1 MPDRLTHFTHT
12 DACSDEQLQRLI
24 ELALAIAEHPQR
36 YQNQLAGQLLIN
48 LFCEPST
55 RTRVSFETAALRLGL
70 QVINIAAQG
79 SSVEKG
85 ESLEDTFDALQAMQP
100 DFLVIRHAVEG
111 TALQLAERASAGTH
125 VINAGDG
132 TGAHPTQALLDAVTL
147 KQHFGDLSPLK
158 VVLAGDIKHSRVA
171 RSCLAL
177 LPRLGVRELRLA
189 GPADFLP
196 RQQLAANAKVFE
208 AKVYENFDEALKGA
222 DVVMMLRIQKERIF
236 GLAIPAAEDYHK
248 TWGLTEE
255 RMALAAPGA
264 RVLHPGPMNRGVEI
278 ASAVADGPQSL
289 VRHQVRNGLHTRMA
303 VLLTLA
309 ASDPASDP
317 KVK

>member
-1 MPDRLTHFTHT
+1 MSDRLRHFTHT
-12 DACSDEQLQRLI
+12 DACSDTQLEQLI
-24 ELALAIAEHPQR
+24 ELALSIARNPQQ
-36 YQNQLAGQLLIN
+36 YQNRLAGQLLIN

-85 ESLEDTFDALQAMQP
+85 ESLEDTFDALQAMSP
-100 DFLVIRHAVEG
+100 DFLVVRHAVEG
-111 TALQLAERASAGTH
+111 TAQQLADRASEGTH

-147 KQHFGDLSPLK
+147 KQHFGDLSRLK

-177 LPRLGVRELRLA
+177 LPRLGVSELRLA
-189 GPADFLP
+189 GPAEFLP
-196 RQQLAANAKVFE
+196 RQQLAAS
-208 AKVYENFDEALKGA
+208 AKVYEDFDEALTGA

-264 RVLHPGPMNRGVEI
+264 CVLHPGPMNRGVEI

-289 VRHQVRNGLHTRMA
+289 VRRQVRNGLHTRMA

-309 ASDPASDP
+309 GQAD
-317 KVK
+317 

>member
-1 MPDRLTHFTHT
+1 MSDRLTHFTHT
-12 DACSDEQLQRLI
+12 DACSDAQLQQLI
-24 ELALAIAEHPQR
+24 DLALAIAEQPQQ
-36 YQNQLAGQLLIN
+36 YQNRLAGQLLIN

-70 QVINIAAQG
+70 QVINISSQG

-85 ESLEDTFDALQAMQP
+85 ESLEDTFDALQAMHP
-100 DFLVIRHAVEG
+100 DFLVIRHAIEG
-111 TALQLAERASAGTH
+111 TAQQLADRASEGTH

-147 KQHFGDLSPLK
+147 KQHFGDLANLK
-158 VVLAGDIKHSRVA
+158 IVLAGDIKHSRVA

-177 LPRLGVRELRLA
+177 LPRLGVGELRLV
-189 GPADFLP
+189 GPAEFLP
-196 RQQLAANAKVFE
+196 RQQLATH
-208 AKVYENFDEALKGA
+208 AKVYEDFDEALSGA

-248 TWGLTEE
+248 AWGLTEE
-255 RMALAAPGA
+255 RMALTAPGA
-264 RVLHPGPMNRGVEI
+264 CVLHPGPMNRGVEI

-289 VRHQVRNGLHTRMA
+289 VRKQVRNGLHTRMA
-303 VLLTLA
+303 VLLSLA
-309 ASDPASDP
+309 GQSE
-317 KVK
+317 

>member
-1 MPDRLTHFTHT
+1 MSDRLTHFTHT
-12 DACSDEQLQRLI
+12 DACSDEQLEQLI
-24 ELALAIAEHPQR
+24 ELSLAIAEHPQH
-36 YQNQLAGQLLIN
+36 YQNRLAGQLLIN

-85 ESLEDTFDALQAMQP
+85 ESLEDTFDALQAMHP

-111 TALQLAERASAGTH
+111 SAQQLADRASAGTH

-147 KQHFGDLSPLK
+147 KQHFGDLKQLK

-177 LPRLGVRELRLA
+177 LPRLGVRELRLT
-189 GPADFLP
+189 GPAEFLP
-196 RQQLAANAKVFE
+196 RQQLAANAKV
-208 AKVYENFDEALKGA
+208 YENFDEALSGA

-248 TWGLTEE
+248 AWGLTEE
-255 RMALAAPGA
+255 RMTLTAPGA
-264 RVLHPGPMNRGVEI
+264 CVLHPGPMNRGVEI

-289 VRHQVRNGLHTRMA
+289 VRRQVRNGLHTRMA

-309 ASDPASDP
+309 GG
-317 KVK
+317 

>member
-1 MPDRLTHFTHT
+1 MSQRLTHFTHT
-12 DACSDEQLQRLI
+12 DACTDVQLEKLI
-24 ELALAIAEHPQR
+24 ELALAIADQPQHYYNR
-36 YQNQLAGQLLIN
+36 LAGQLLIN

-55 RTRVSFETAALRLGL
+55 RTRVSFETAALRLGV
-70 QVINIAAQG
+70 QVVNIAAQG

-85 ESLEDTFDALQAMQP
+85 ESLEDTYDALQAMHP

-111 TALQLAERASAGTH
+111 TAQQLADRALEGTH

-147 KQHFGDLSPLK
+147 KQHFGDLSKLK

-177 LPRLGVRELRLA
+177 LPRLGVGELRLA
-189 GPADFLP
+189 GPAEFLP
-196 RQQLAANAKVFE
+196 RQLANNAKANE
-208 AKVYENFDEALKGA
+208 NKANEIRVYENFDEALSGA

-248 TWGLTEE
+248 AWGLTEE
-255 RMALAAPGA
+255 RMQLTAPGA

-289 VRHQVRNGLHTRMA
+289 VRRQVRNGLHTRMA

-309 ASDPASDP
+309 GQAE
-317 KVK
+317 V

>member
-1 MPDRLTHFTHT
+1 MSDPFTHFTHT
-12 DACSDEQLQRLI
+12 DACSDAQLEQLI
-24 ELALAIAEHPQR
+24 ELALAIAKQPRQ
-36 YQNQLAGQLLIN
+36 YQNRLAGQLLIN

-70 QVINIAAQG
+70 QVINIASQG

-85 ESLEDTFDALQAMQP
+85 ESLEDTFDALQAMHP

-111 TALQLAERASAGTH
+111 TAELLAERAEAGTH

-132 TGAHPTQALLDAVTL
+132 TSAHPTQALLDAVTL
-147 KQHFGDLSPLK
+147 KQHFGELGHLK

-171 RSCLAL
+171 RSCLDL
-177 LPRLGVRELRLA
+177 LPRLGVKELRIS
-189 GPADFLP
+189 GPAEFLP
-196 RQQLAANAKVFE
+196 RQVLAKNAR
-208 AKVYENFDEALKGA
+208 VYEDFDEALTGA

-248 TWGLTEE
+248 AWGLTEE
-255 RMALAAPGA
+255 RMQLTAPGA
-264 RVLHPGPMNRGVEI
+264 CILHPGPMNRGVEI

-289 VRHQVRNGLHTRMA
+289 VRRQVRNGLHTRMA

-309 ASDPASDP
+309 GQGE
-317 KVK
+317 V

>member
-1 MPDRLTHFTHT
+1 MADRLTHFTHT
-12 DACSDEQLQRLI
+12 DACSDEQLQQLL
-24 ELALAIAEHPQR
+24 ELALDIADQPQH
-36 YQNQLAGQLLIN
+36 YQNRLSGQLLIN
-48 LFCEPST
+48 LFYEPST

-70 QVINIAAQG
+70 QVINISAQG

-85 ESLEDTFDALQAMQP
+85 ESLEDTFDTLQAMHP

-111 TALQLAERASAGTH
+111 TAQALADRARAGTH

-147 KQHFGDLSPLK
+147 KQHFGDLAPLK
-158 VVLAGDIKHSRVA
+158 VVLAGDIRHSRVA

-177 LPRLGVRELRLA
+177 LPRLGVSELRLA
-189 GPADFLP
+189 GPAEFLP
-196 RQQLAANAKVFE
+196 RQQLVANAR
-208 AKVYENFDEALKGA
+208 VYEDFDKALSGA

-248 TWGLTEE
+248 AWGLTEE
-255 RMALAAPGA
+255 RMALTAPGA

-289 VRHQVRNGLHTRMA
+289 VRQQVRNGLHTRMA

-309 ASDPASDP
+309 GRP
-317 KVK
+317 VN

>member
-1 MPDRLTHFTHT
+1 MSDHLTHFTHT
-12 DACSDEQLQRLI
+12 DACSDEQLERLI
-24 ELALAIAEHPQR
+24 ELSLAIAKHPEQ
-36 YQNQLAGQLLIN
+36 YQNRLAGQLLIN

-85 ESLEDTFDALQAMQP
+85 ESLEDTFDALQAMHP

-111 TALQLAERASAGTH
+111 TAQQLADRASAGTH

-147 KQHFGDLSPLK
+147 KQHFGDLTRLK

-171 RSCLAL
+171 RSTLAL
-177 LPRLGVRELRLA
+177 LPRLGVSEIRLV
-189 GPADFLP
+189 GPAEFLP
-196 RQQLAANAKVFE
+196 RQQLAPNAK
-208 AKVYENFDEALKGA
+208 AYENFEEALSGA

-248 TWGLTEE
+248 AWGLTEE
-255 RMALAAPGA
+255 RMALTAPGA
-264 RVLHPGPMNRGVEI
+264 CVLHPGPMNRGVEI

-289 VRHQVRNGLHTRMA
+289 VRRQVRNGLHTRMA

-309 ASDPASDP
+309 GR
-317 KVK
+317 

>member
-1 MPDRLTHFTHT
+1 MSERLSHFTHT
-12 DACSDEQLQRLI
+12 DACSDEQLEQLI
-24 ELALAIAEHPQR
+24 ELALAIAEHPQH
-36 YQNQLAGQLLIN
+36 YQNRLSGQLLIN

-70 QVINIAAQG
+70 QVINISAQG

-85 ESLEDTFDALQAMQP
+85 ESLEDTFDALQAMHP

-111 TALQLAERASAGTH
+111 TAQQLADRAIAGTH

-147 KQHFGDLSPLK
+147 KQHFGDLSRLK
-158 VVLAGDIKHSRVA
+158 IVLAGDIRHSRVA

-177 LPRLGVRELRLA
+177 LPRLGVSELRLA
-189 GPADFLP
+189 GPAEFLP
-196 RQQLAANAKVFE
+196 RQQLASNAMAYA
-208 AKVYENFDEALKGA
+208 AKAYEVKIYENFDEALSGA

-248 TWGLTEE
+248 AWGLTEE

-264 RVLHPGPMNRGVEI
+264 CVLHPGPMNRGVEI

-289 VRHQVRNGLHTRMA
+289 VRRQVRNGLHTRMA

-309 ASDPASDP
+309 GQ
-317 KVK
+317 

>member
-1 MPDRLTHFTHT
+1 MSERLIHFTHT
-12 DACSDEQLQRLI
+12 DALTDVQLEKLI
-24 ELALAIAEHPQR
+24 ELALAIADQPQR
-36 YQNQLAGQLLIN
+36 YYHRLAGQLLIN

-55 RTRVSFETAALRLGL
+55 RTRVSFETAALRLGI
-70 QVINIAAQG
+70 QVVNIAAQG

-85 ESLEDTFDALQAMQP
+85 ESLEDTYDALQAMHP

-111 TALQLAERASAGTH
+111 TAQQLADRALKGTH

-147 KQHFGDLSPLK
+147 KQHFGDLSKLK

-177 LPRLGVRELRLA
+177 LPRLGVAELRLA
-189 GPADFLP
+189 GPAEFLP
-196 RQQLAANAKVFE
+196 RQQLANNAKANE
-208 AKVYENFDEALKGA
+208 IKIYESFDEALSGA

-248 TWGLTEE
+248 AWGLTEE
-255 RMALAAPGA
+255 RMQLAALGA

-289 VRHQVRNGLHTRMA
+289 VRRQVRNGLHTRMA

-309 ASDPASDP
+309 GQAG
-317 KVK
+317 V

>member
-1 MPDRLTHFTHT
+1 MPERLKHFTHT
-12 DACSDEQLQRLI
+12 DTCTDLQLNRLI
-24 ELALAIAEHPQR
+24 DLALAIAGQPQQYHGR
-36 YQNQLAGQLLIN
+36 LTGQLLIN

-55 RTRVSFETAALRLGL
+55 RTRVSFETAALRLGI
-70 QVINIAAQG
+70 QVVNIAAQG

-85 ESLEDTFDALQAMQP
+85 ESLEDTYDALQAMHP
-100 DFLVIRHAVEG
+100 DFLVIRHEVEG
-111 TALQLAERASAGTH
+111 TAQQLADRALEGTH

-147 KQHFGDLSPLK
+147 KQHFGDLGNLK
-158 VVLAGDIKHSRVA
+158 IVLAGDIKHSRVA

-177 LPRLGVRELRLA
+177 LPRLGVGELRLA

-196 RQQLAANAKVFE
+196 RQQLAKNARVFE
-208 AKVYENFDEALKGA
+208 DFDEALSGA
-222 DVVMMLRIQKERIF
+222 DVVMMLRIQKERIV

-248 TWGLTEE
+248 AWGLTEE
-255 RMALAAPGA
+255 RMTLASPGA

-278 ASAVADGPQSL
+278 ASTVADGPQSL
-289 VRHQVRNGLHTRMA
+289 VRCQVRNGLHTRMA

-309 ASDPASDP
+309 GQAEI
-317 KVK
+317 

>member
-1 MPDRLTHFTHT
+1 MSDRLRHFTHT
-12 DACSDEQLQRLI
+12 DACSDTQLEQLI
-24 ELALAIAEHPQR
+24 ELALSIARNPQQ
-36 YQNQLAGQLLIN
+36 YQNRLAGQLLIN

-85 ESLEDTFDALQAMQP
+85 ESLEDTFDALQAMSP
-100 DFLVIRHAVEG
+100 DFLVVRHAVEG
-111 TALQLAERASAGTH
+111 TAQLLADRASEGTH

-147 KQHFGDLSPLK
+147 KQHFGDLSRLK

-177 LPRLGVRELRLA
+177 LPRLGVSELRLA
-189 GPADFLP
+189 GPAEFLP
-196 RQQLAANAKVFE
+196 RQQPAAS
-208 AKVYENFDEALKGA
+208 AKVYEDFDEALTGA

-248 TWGLTEE
+248 AWGLTEE
-255 RMALAAPGA
+255 RMALTAPGA
-264 RVLHPGPMNRGVEI
+264 CVLHPGPMNRGVEI

-289 VRHQVRNGLHTRMA
+289 VRRQVRNGLHTRMA

-309 ASDPASDP
+309 GQAD
-317 KVK
+317 

>member
-1 MPDRLTHFTHT
+1 MSERLKHFTHT
-12 DACSDEQLQRLI
+12 DACSDAQLDQLI
-24 ELALAIAEHPQR
+24 QLALAIAEHPEH
-36 YQNQLAGQLLIN
+36 YQNCLSGQLLIN

-55 RTRVSFETAALRLGL
+55 RTRVSFETAAIRLGL
-70 QVINIAAQG
+70 RVINIAAIG

-85 ESLEDTFDALQAMQP
+85 ESLEDTFDALQAMHP
-100 DFLVIRHAVEG
+100 DFLVIRHEVEG
-111 TALQLAERASAGTH
+111 TAQMLADRANEHTAALTH

-147 KQHFGDLSPLK
+147 KQHFGDLSKLK
-158 VVLAGDIKHSRVA
+158 VVLAGDIRHSRVA

-177 LPRLGVRELRLA
+177 LPRLGVSELRLA
-189 GPADFLP
+189 GPAEFLP
-196 RQQLAANAKVFE
+196 GQTLVQS
-208 AKVYENFDEALKGA
+208 AKVYEDFDEALSGA

-248 TWGLTEE
+248 AWGLTEE
-255 RMALAAPGA
+255 RMQLTAPGA
-264 RVLHPGPMNRGVEI
+264 CVLHPGPMNRGVEI

-289 VRHQVRNGLHTRMA
+289 VRRQVRNGLHTRMA

-309 ASDPASDP
+309 GQAA
-317 KVK
+317 

>member
-1 MPDRLTHFTHT
+1 MSDRLQHFTHT
-12 DACSDEQLQRLI
+12 DTCSDEELEQLIQ
-24 ELALAIAEHPQR
+24 LALDIAEQPQQF
-36 YQNQLAGQLLIN
+36 QNRLAGQLLIN

-55 RTRVSFETAALRLGL
+55 RTRVSFETAALRLGI
-70 QVINIAAQG
+70 QVVNIAAQG

-85 ESLEDTFDALQAMQP
+85 ESLEDTFDALQAMHP

-111 TALQLAERASAGTH
+111 TAQQLADRALEGTH

-147 KQHFGDLSPLK
+147 KQHFGDLGQLK

-171 RSCLAL
+171 RSCLDL
-177 LPRLGVRELRLA
+177 LPRLGVGELRVT
-189 GPADFLP
+189 GPAEFLP
-196 RQQLAANAKVFE
+196 RHILAKN
-208 AKVYENFDEALKGA
+208 AKVYEDFEEALSGA
-222 DVVMMLRIQKERIF
+222 DVIMMLRIQKERIF

-248 TWGLTEE
+248 EWGLTEE
-255 RMALAAPGA
+255 RMLLAAPEA

-289 VRHQVRNGLHTRMA
+289 VRRQVRNGLHTRMA
-303 VLLTLA
+303 VLLALA
-309 ASDPASDP
+309 GQTEQSGN
-317 KVK
+317 

>member
-1 MPDRLTHFTHT
+1 MEAGPEMPESLTHFTHT
-12 DACSDEQLQRLI
+12 DTCSNAQLEDLI
-24 ELALAIAEHPQR
+24 SLALAISDEPENYR
-36 YQNQLAGQLLIN
+36 NRLSGQLLIN

-70 QVINIAAQG
+70 QVINISAAG

-85 ESLEDTFDALQAMQP
+85 ESLEDTFDALQAMHP

-111 TALQLAERASAGTH
+111 TAQLLADRASQADHLTH

-147 KQHFGDLSPLK
+147 RQEFGDLSKLK
-158 VVLAGDIKHSRVA
+158 VVLAGDIRHSRVA

-177 LPRLGVRELRLA
+177 LPRLGIGELRLA

-196 RQQLAANAKVFE
+196 RQQLAPNAR
-208 AKVYENFDEALKGA
+208 VYEDFDEALTGA

-248 TWGLTEE
+248 AWGLTEE
-255 RMALAAPGA
+255 RMALTAPGS
-264 RVLHPGPMNRGVEI
+264 RLLHPGPMNRGVEI
-278 ASAVADGPQSL
+278 ASTVADGPQSL
-289 VRHQVRNGLHTRMA
+289 VRRQVRNGLHTRMA

-309 ASDPASDP
+309 GQAQQ
-317 KVK
+317 

>member
-1 MPDRLTHFTHT
+1 MSDRLRHFTHT
-12 DACSDEQLQRLI
+12 DACSDAQLEQLI
-24 ELALAIAEHPQR
+24 ELALSIASNPQQ
-36 YQNQLAGQLLIN
+36 YQNRLAGQLLIN

-85 ESLEDTFDALQAMQP
+85 ESLEDTFDALQAMSP
-100 DFLVIRHAVEG
+100 DFLVVRHAVEG
-111 TALQLAERASAGTH
+111 TAQLLADRASEGTH

-147 KQHFGDLSPLK
+147 KQHFGDLSRLK

-177 LPRLGVRELRLA
+177 LPRLGVSELRLA
-189 GPADFLP
+189 GPAEFLP
-196 RQQLAANAKVFE
+196 RQQPAAS
-208 AKVYENFDEALKGA
+208 AKVYEDFDEALTGA

-248 TWGLTEE
+248 AWGLTEE
-255 RMALAAPGA
+255 RMALTAPGA
-264 RVLHPGPMNRGVEI
+264 CVLHPGPMNRGVEI

-289 VRHQVRNGLHTRMA
+289 VRRQVRNGLHTRMA

-309 ASDPASDP
+309 GQAD
-317 KVK
+317 

>member
-1 MPDRLTHFTHT
+1 MSDHLIHFTHT
-12 DACSDEQLQRLI
+12 DACTDIQLDKLI
-24 ELALAIAEHPQR
+24 KLALAIADQPQHYYNR
-36 YQNQLAGQLLIN
+36 LAGQLLIN

-55 RTRVSFETAALRLGL
+55 RTRVSFETAALRLGI
-70 QVINIAAQG
+70 QVVNIAAQG

-85 ESLEDTFDALQAMQP
+85 ESLEDTYDALQAMHP

-111 TALQLAERASAGTH
+111 TAQLLADRALEGTH

-147 KQHFGDLSPLK
+147 KQHFGDLSKLK

-171 RSCLAL
+171 HSCLAL
-177 LPRLGVRELRLA
+177 LPRLGVGELRLA

-196 RQQLAANAKVFE
+196 RQLLAKNAKANE
-208 AKVYENFDEALKGA
+208 IKANEIKIYESFDEALNGA
-222 DVVMMLRIQKERIF
+222 NVVMMLRIQKERIF
-236 GLAIPAAEDYHK
+236 GLAVPAAEDYHK
-248 TWGLTEE
+248 AWGLTEE
-255 RMALAAPGA
+255 RMQLTAPGA

-289 VRHQVRNGLHTRMA
+289 VRRQVRNGLHTRMA

-309 ASDPASDP
+309 GQDEI
-317 KVK
+317 

>member
-1 MPDRLTHFTHT
+1 MSDQLRHFTHT
-12 DACSDEQLQRLI
+12 DSCSDDELQQLIQ
-24 ELALAIAEHPQR
+24 LALDIAGQPQH
-36 YQNQLAGQLLIN
+36 YQDRLAGQLLIN

-55 RTRVSFETAALRLGL
+55 RTRVSFETAALRLGIK
-70 QVINIAAQG
+70 VVNIAAQG

-85 ESLEDTFDALQAMQP
+85 ESLEDTFDALQAMHP

-111 TALQLAERASAGTH
+111 TAQQLADRALEGTH

-147 KQHFGDLSPLK
+147 KQHFGDLDKLK

-171 RSCLAL
+171 RSCLDL
-177 LPRLGVRELRLA
+177 LPRLGVGELRVT
-189 GPADFLP
+189 GPAEFLP
-196 RQQLAANAKVFE
+196 RQILAKN
-208 AKVYENFDEALKGA
+208 AKVYEDFEEALSGA
-222 DVVMMLRIQKERIF
+222 DVIMMLRIQKERIF

-248 TWGLTEE
+248 AWGLTEE
-255 RMALAAPGA
+255 RMLLAAPGA
-264 RVLHPGPMNRGVEI
+264 CVLHPGPMNRGVEI

-289 VRHQVRNGLHTRMA
+289 VRRQVRNGLHTRMA

-309 ASDPASDP
+309 GQSGLSGL
-317 KVK
+317 K